1 MPATVIIGT
10 QWGDEGKGKVVDLL
24 AAGADV
30 VVRFH
35 GGNNA
40 GHTLVVNGEKTILN
54 LVPAGVLHPGRIC
67 MLGPGVV
74 IDPEVLVGEIE
85 ALRKRGYLA
94 EDRWLRISE
103 QAHLIMPYHRAI
115 DRARERLRGAGN
127 IGTTGRGI
135 GPAYEDKMART
146 GIRVGDLFDA
156 TGFREALERNLREKN
171 AYLEALLGEA
181 PLAFDAIHERY
192 SALRERLRPFVT
204 DTGVELR
211 AALAAGRRVLL
222 EGAQGMMLDVDHG
235 TYPFVTSSSCVAGA
249 AAAGAGLP
257 PRAIDRIVGITK
269 AYTTRVGGGP
279 FPTELTDALGARLR
293 ADGDE
298 YGATT
303 GRPRRCGWFD
313 AVVVRQAA
321 ALSGVDGL
329 AVTKLDVL
337 TGIDPLRVCTAYE
350 LGGGCLDRPPP
361 AAPHRR
367 CDGAP
372 ASPLRYS
379 ARARTARLSSAR
391 GDPAGDGRSSLHLPR
406 RDEGARRVGP
416 PLRRLEP
423 APAAGARRRRGLA
436 RRPRA
441 VNPRSVTAQHGSGGA
456 VGAPM
461 RRRTGRSLPDPC
473 PAAPNRSGDGA
484 PAPVHGSL
492 GSGS

>member
-146 GIRVGDLFDA
+146 GIRVGDLFDE

-171 AYLEALLGEA
+171 AYLQALLGEA
-181 PLAFDAIHERY
+181 PLAFDAIHEHY
-192 SALRERLRPFVT
+192 AALRERLRPFVT

-279 FPTELTDALGARLR
+279 FPTELTDALGDRLR

-350 LGGGCLDRPPP
+350 LGG
-361 AAPHRR
+361 
-367 CDGAP
+367 
-372 ASPLRYS
+372 
-379 ARARTARLSSAR
+379 
-391 GDPAGDGRSSLHLPR
+391 
-406 RDEGARRVGP
+406 
-416 PLRRLEP
+416 RRLELPP
-423 APAAGARRRRGLA
+423 ATERAWARVVPQYEELPGWREPLGGARALADLPSDA
-436 RRPRA
+436 RRYLERLAALVGVPVA
-441 VNPRSVTAQHGSGGA
+441 LLS
-456 VGAPM
+456 VGAQ
-461 RRRTGRSLPDPC
+461 RDQTIRL
-473 PAAPNRSGDGA
+473 GA
-484 PAPVHGSL
+484 L
-492 GSGS
+492 F